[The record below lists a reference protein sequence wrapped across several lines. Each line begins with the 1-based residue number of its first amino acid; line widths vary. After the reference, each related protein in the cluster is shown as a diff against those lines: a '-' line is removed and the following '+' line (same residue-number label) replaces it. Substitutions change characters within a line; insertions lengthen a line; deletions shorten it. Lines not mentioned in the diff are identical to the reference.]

1 MYVCVCIHFTFI
13 HILRENIHEIIKNKI
28 HHSLYETY
36 FYTDIFISKDKQD
49 SFLYSSIL
57 IFLLKK
63 DKGKRP

>member
-1 MYVCVCIHFTFI
+1 M
-13 HILRENIHEIIKNKI
+13 HILGENIHEIINNKI
-28 HHSLYETY
+28 HHGLYENY
-36 FYTDIFISKDKQD
+36 FYRDIFISKDKQD